1 MHANEMEDVESVGAG
16 DIVAMFGVDCASG
29 TTFTDGKTKLSMTSM
44 FVPDPVSSLALV
56 PSRTRPGHVHDM
68 SVRSSRSRWC
78 LPTRTRQTSQRRSA
92 ASPRSAARR
101 PSRQRGESSSEPR
114 PNPVR
119 TPSEPRLNP
128 V

>member
-56 PSRTRPGHVHDM
+56 PSRTRPGHVQDT
-68 SVRSSRSRWC
+68 SRTCPSGHLARAGAC
-78 LPTRTRQTSQRRSA
+78 RQERA
-92 ASPRSAARR
+92 K
-101 PSRQRGESSSEPR
+101 
-114 PNPVR
+114 
-119 TPSEPRLNP
+119 LL
-128 V
+128 